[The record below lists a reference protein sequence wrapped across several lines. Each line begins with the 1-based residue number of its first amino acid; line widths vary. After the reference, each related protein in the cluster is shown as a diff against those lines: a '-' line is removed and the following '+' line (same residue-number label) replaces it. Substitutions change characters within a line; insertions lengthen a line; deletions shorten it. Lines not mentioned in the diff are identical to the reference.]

1 MMHVLLQIL
10 QRNFRFFHAATLR
23 STLPRSRRNWSVEAA
38 GEVDAH
44 VIVIAT
50 HGFTGWNQI
59 KIARQALDS
68 GAFAV
73 ERAMACRPR
82 RKS

>member
-1 MMHVLLQIL
+1 MHVLLQIL

-23 STLPRSRRNWSVEAA
+23 STLPHSRRNWSVEAA

-50 HGFTGWNQI
+50 HGFAGWKSFLHRQRGGAGRAMIQI
-59 KIARQALDS
+59 KIAR
-68 GAFAV
+68 
-73 ERAMACRPR
+73 
-82 RKS
+82 